1 MTTLAPAAQHPFR
14 AFIATYTAIGD
25 AEWALVTAKL
35 EARTV
40 AAGTLLVEAGRV
52 CRHLYFLESGLM
64 RFFVWKDGRD
74 VTKFFTEAPYAF
86 TSQRSFAGQQPAS
99 ENVEALEDSVLWQLP
114 AAAAFALLDTVPA
127 WAAFVR
133 LLTQQVQ
140 HYTENILEE
149 LQTET
154 AEARYR
160 TLLRDRAQ
168 LVQRV
173 PVRHLASYLGIA
185 PQSLSRIRRNVT

>member
-1 MTTLAPAAQHPFR
+1 MTISAASPHPFR
-14 AFIATYTAIGD
+14 TFIAAYVPISD
-25 AEWALVTAKL
+25 ADWEQVAAQLAV
-35 EARTV
+35 RTV

-86 TSQRSFAGQQPAS
+86 TSQRSFAGQQPAT
-99 ENVEALEDSVLWQLP
+99 ENVEALEDSILWQLP
-114 AAAAFALLDTVPA
+114 AAAAFALLDVVPA
-127 WAAFVR
+127 WATFVR
-133 LLTQQVQ
+133 RLTQQVQ
-140 HYTENILEE
+140 HYTETILEE

-160 TLLRDRAQ
+160 ALLRDRAH

>member
-1 MTTLAPAAQHPFR
+1 MHSFHR
-14 AFIATYTAIGD
+14 FIAAYTPVSP
-25 AEWALVTAKL
+25 AEWQQI
-35 EARTV
+35 
-40 AAGTLLVEAGRV
+40 AACLTSRAVPPGTLLVETGRV

-64 RFFVWKDGRD
+64 RFFVWKDGAD

-86 TSQRSFAGQQPAS
+86 TSQRSFASQQPATES
-99 ENVEALEDSVLWQLP
+99 VEALEFCTVWQL
-114 AAAAFALLDTVPA
+114 ARADAYALLALPA
-127 WAAFVR
+127 WATFVR
-133 LLTQQVQ
+133 QLTQQVQ
-140 HYTENILEE
+140 QYTEDILEA

-160 TLLRDRAQ
+160 ALLRERPA

-185 PQSLSRIRRNVT
+185 PQSLSRIRRKVT